1 MVFEILKMHFAP
13 TTKFA
18 NQIVKVEPKGE
29 HNLWHAINN
38 FDFLDYFVTLAT
50 RLQLCNFLGYRF
62 SGSKVTTT

>member
-29 HNLWHAINN
+29 QQ
-38 FDFLDYFVTLAT
+38 FVACHQ
-50 RLQLCNFLGYRF
+50 QL
-62 SGSKVTTT
+62 